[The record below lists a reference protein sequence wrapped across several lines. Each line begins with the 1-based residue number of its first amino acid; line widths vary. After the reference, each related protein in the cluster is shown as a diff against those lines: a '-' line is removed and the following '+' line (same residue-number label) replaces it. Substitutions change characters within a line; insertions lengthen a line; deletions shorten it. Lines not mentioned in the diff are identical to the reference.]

1 MSIKTSKEIERDMR
15 KLLLASPVASAV
27 SGSVY
32 FPTYR
37 PRDSKL
43 EDITVK
49 FMSGGTEQMQK
60 GVVSVKIYV
69 PDIDPYGNGVMVE
82 NGARTEELQRIV
94 QDWLDSNPAAKT
106 NYLLELHETISVTEY
121 EEIQQHA
128 VSVML
133 DYTLFNE

>member
-15 KLLLASPVASAV
+15 ALLLASPVASAV

-32 FPTYR
+32 FSGYR

-43 EDITVK
+43 EDITVT
-49 FMSGGTEQMQK
+49 FIAGQTDQMQK

-82 NGARTEELQRIV
+82 KGARTEELQRIV
-94 QDWLDSNPAAKT
+94 QDWLDSNPAANT
-106 NYLLELHETISVTEY
+106 NYLLELQNTISVTEY

-133 DYTLFNE
+133 QYTLFNE

>member
-1 MSIKTSKEIERDMR
+1 MSIKTSKEIEQDMR
-15 KLLLASPVASAV
+15 KLILASPVASAV

-32 FPTYR
+32 FPGYR

-43 EDITVK
+43 EDIVIV
-49 FMSGGTEQMQK
+49 FLSGLATQMQK
-60 GVVSVKIYV
+60 GIVSVKIYV

-94 QDWLDSNPAAKT
+94 QDWLDSYPAAKT
-106 NYLLELHETISVTEY
+106 DYLIELQDTITTVEDVD
-121 EEIQQHA
+121 IQQHF

-133 DYTLFNE
+133 HYTLFNE

>member
-1 MSIKTSKEIERDMR
+1 MSIKTSKEIEQDMR
-15 KLLLASPVASAV
+15 KLILASPVASAV

-32 FPTYR
+32 FPGYR

-43 EDITVK
+43 EDIVIV
-49 FMSGGTEQMQK
+49 FLSGLATQMQK
-60 GVVSVKIYV
+60 GIVSVKIYV

-94 QDWLDSNPAAKT
+94 QDWLDSYPAAQT
-106 NYLLELHETISVTEY
+106 DYLIELQDTITTVEDVD
-121 EEIQQHA
+121 IQQHF

-133 DYTLFNE
+133 HYTLFNE

>member
-1 MSIKTSKEIERDMR
+1 
-15 KLLLASPVASAV
+15 
-27 SGSVY
+27 
-32 FPTYR
+32 
-37 PRDSKL
+37 
-43 EDITVK
+43 
-49 FMSGGTEQMQK
+49 
-60 GVVSVKIYV
+60 
-69 PDIDPYGNGVMVE
+69 MVE